1 MALFTSPNT
10 GKTYS
15 TVQTPKYKY
24 RRGNKSASYWS
35 AEPNPGNVGVSPRL
49 QTKLENFRK
58 LVEDEIKKSPEKSI
72 SLERSKE
79 LFKKAMG
86 DTINPTGP
94 GRSLAGEYSRFKN
107 LYPSYF
113 KGLSIVKNDQELF
126 RNYLLKRAKAN
137 PTPVE
142 TTIKDLLKDSKINF
156 SDKFT
161 KAKDVR
167 TLAGNVIRQNPQLK
181 AKFLL
186 TGTGG
191 IPAKPGGIAIKIP
204 TIYKTSK
211 KFKSFYDS
219 TYDTPWKDASY
230 DAKYRAVKAFE
241 NRPAS
246 LPAGYTLTVEEL
258 AEKLGLGK
266 GSINR
271 AFLKSSPD
279 YNLSTSKFIRE
290 NFSDFK
296 KYSTPGVKGS
306 ATRYWKEPSDLV
318 MRKYKSLQN
327 SRRIS
332 SSMINNIEDLYNN
345 PEIYKT
351 IFTDK
356 KLPPLEDVQAVLN
369 NRSPATAANTMAT
382 LARVLRGDDF
392 RTPVDVERDVVAG
405 KRILEQIGNVG
416 KNNAYRSAFY
426 NAALSNVDKIYK
438 GKSNV
443 SLSGFKDA
451 FRNELRTILGLKS
464 KEVIPFSVNE
474 IIGVT
479 TGEMRGLQPYTAFV
493 DITAKNIN
501 ENALA
506 AYQGQLSHRI
516 NQIQT
521 VMKGGKYEGVNYANV
536 SEAGRVAKAEELA
549 GKLID
554 TKNKAQATLMDPEG
568 DYRLSRKQV
577 DQLGMADI
585 KIGTKIDPKIYSP
598 EQLARYKTKG
608 LDIQG
613 MTDREGFYID
623 TKGRRPFF
631 EVSTKELKKV
641 AENLSKKEQIE
652 VCSLL
657 AGGGL
662 PGNCAK
668 AIDENP
674 VKFSQI
680 VNESPATTTAMQ
692 KLKTAA
698 TGFLRS
704 GGFKTFSVA
713 GLAGGAAAALVK
725 EFRNDDPTTYLSN
738 EDQQK
743 NMLVDMV
750 TQPISTDMTRPDILD
765 YQLPAVGA
773 SLAASTALGA
783 PSTIKV
789 SRDPGSVTQFKSRGA
804 GVEQKGL
811 IRTSGRVLGKGLGIA
826 ASPGVLAPLA
836 ALDITRQVSEGD
848 SLADIATD
856 PINYTYPI
864 FAEQT
869 PRLTRGLPSAFRKFA
884 SLGLS
889 KPALRLLSR
898 AGIAG
903 LGASLA
909 IQGVGLLDD

>member
-24 RRGNKSASYWS
+24 KRGNKDASYWS
-35 AEPNPGNVGVSPRL
+35 AEPNPGNTGVSPRL

-86 DTINPTGP
+86 DAINPTGP

-142 TTIKDLLKDSKINF
+142 TTIKDLLKESKINF

-161 KAKDVR
+161 KSKDAR

-191 IPAKPGGIAIKIP
+191 IPAKPGGIASKIP
-204 TIYKTSK
+204 TIYETSK

-219 TYDTPWKDASY
+219 GYDTPWKDASY
-230 DAKYRAVKAFE
+230 DAKYRAVLSFE
-241 NRPAS
+241 KRAAP

-266 GSINR
+266 ATVNN
-271 AFLKSSPD
+271 AFIKSSPD

-290 NFSDFK
+290 NFSDYK
-296 KYSTPGVKGS
+296 KYKAPGVKGS
-306 ATRYWKEPSDLV
+306 PTRYWKEPSDLV
-318 MRKYKSLQN
+318 MRRYKSLQN

-345 PEIYKT
+345 PKIYKT

-369 NRSPATAANTMAT
+369 NRSPATAANAMAT

-392 RTPVDVERDVVAG
+392 RTPVNVKRDVVAG
-405 KRILEQIGNVG
+405 KRILDQIGSVG
-416 KNNAYRSAFY
+416 KNNAYRTAFY
-426 NAALSNVDKIYK
+426 NAALFNVDNIYK

-443 SLSGFKDA
+443 SLSDFKNT

-474 IIGVT
+474 VIGIT

-493 DITAKNIN
+493 DITARNIN

-521 VMKGGKYEGVNYANV
+521 VMKGGKYEGVNYSNV

-613 MTDREGFYID
+613 MADREGFYID

-631 EVSTKELKKV
+631 DVSTKELKKV
-641 AENLSKKEQIE
+641 AENLSKKEQLE

-657 AGGGL
+657 SGGGL

-680 VNESPATTTAMQ
+680 VSESPATTTAMQ
-692 KLKTAA
+692 KLKTTAL
-698 TGFLRS
+698 GFLKSPGVKR
-704 GGFKTFSVA
+704 FT
-713 GLAGGAAAALVK
+713 LAGAAGAGVQAIVK
-725 EFRNDDPTTYLSN
+725 EFRNDDPTSYLSN

-743 NMLVDMV
+743 SMLVAMATD
-750 TQPISTDMTRPDILD
+750 PIAPDFERPAILD
-765 YQLPAVGA
+765 YQLPAMGA
-773 SLAASTALGA
+773 TALGATALTA
-783 PSTIKV
+783 PSTIKA
-789 SRDPGSVTQFKSRGA
+789 SRSRGL
-804 GVEQKGL
+804 GVEQKGMM
-811 IRTSGRVLGKGLGIA
+811 RTAGRVLGRGLGVA
-826 ASPGVLAPLA
+826 AAPGLLAPFA
-836 ALDITRQVSEGD
+836 AGDIASQIAEGD
-848 SLADIATD
+848 SLADVATD
-856 PINYTYPI
+856 PFNYLYPA
-864 FAEQT
+864 FADAT
-869 PRLTRGLPSAFRKFA
+869 PKLTKGLPSAVRGIA
-884 SLGLS
+884 SLGMS
-889 KPALRLLSR
+889 PAALRVLSR
-898 AGIAG
+898 AGILG
-903 LGASLA
+903 FGASLGL
-909 IQGVGLLDD
+909 QGMKLLQDD

>member
-24 RRGNKSASYWS
+24 KRGNKDASYWS

-113 KGLSIVKNDQELF
+113 KGLNIVKSDQELF

-161 KAKDVR
+161 KSKDAR
-167 TLAGNVIRQNPQLK
+167 TLAGNVIRGNPQLK

-191 IPAKPGGIAIKIP
+191 IPAKPGGIASKIP
-204 TIYKTSK
+204 TIYETSK

-219 TYDTPWKDASY
+219 GYDTPWEDASY
-230 DAKYRAVKAFE
+230 DAKYRAVLSFE
-241 NRPAS
+241 KRAAP

-266 GSINR
+266 ATVNN
-271 AFLKSSPD
+271 AFIKSSPD

-290 NFSDFK
+290 NFSDYK
-296 KYSTPGVKGS
+296 KYKAPGVKGS
-306 ATRYWKEPSDLV
+306 PTRYWKEPSDLV
-318 MRKYKSLQN
+318 MRRYKSLQN

-332 SSMINNIEDLYNN
+332 SSMIKNIENLYNN
-345 PEIYKT
+345 PKIYKT

-369 NRSPATAANTMAT
+369 NRSPATAANAMAT

-392 RTPVDVERDVVAG
+392 RTPVNVERDVVAG
-405 KRILEQIGNVG
+405 KRILDQIGSVG
-416 KNNAYRSAFY
+416 KNNAYRTAFY
-426 NAALSNVDKIYK
+426 NAALLNVDNIYK

-443 SLSGFKDA
+443 SLSDFKNT

-474 IIGVT
+474 VIGIT

-577 DQLGMADI
+577 DRLGMADI

-613 MTDREGFYID
+613 MADREGFYID

-680 VNESPATTTAMQ
+680 VSESPATSTAMQ

-698 TGFLRS
+698 LGFLKS
-704 GGFKTFSVA
+704 PGFKSFTAA
-713 GLAGGAAAALVK
+713 GAVGAVGTALVK
-725 EFRNDDPTTYLSN
+725 EFRNDDPLTYLSN
-738 EDQQK
+738 EVQQK
-743 NMLVDMV
+743 NMLVDMA
-750 TQPISTDMTRPDILD
+750 TKPISTEFERPSILD
-765 YQLPAVGA
+765 YQLPAMGA
-773 SLAASTALGA
+773 TLAGATALTA
-783 PSTIKV
+783 PSTIKA
-789 SRDPGSVTQFKSRGA
+789 SKSRGA
-804 GVEQKGL
+804 GIEMSKRLGGPRPGVTKTGL
-811 IRTSGRVLGKGLGIA
+811 RVLGRGLGVA
-826 ASPGVLAPLA
+826 ASPALLAPFA
-836 ALDITRQVSEGD
+836 AADIASQVAEGD
-848 SLADIATD
+848 SLTDIATN
-856 PINYTYPI
+856 PFNYLYPA
-864 FAEQT
+864 FADQT
-869 PRLTRGLPSAFRKFA
+869 PRMTRGLSPTLRKIA
-884 SLGLS
+884 RLNLGKAALRGVSRGGLLGLGLS
-889 KPALRLLSR
+889 
-898 AGIAG
+898 
-903 LGASLA
+903 LGVE
-909 IQGVGLLDD
+909 GMKLLDD